1 MYGKPATVNWTK
13 IALHLTMNAVLFQF
27 IEPKKSAWQTRR
39 NNMQME
45 KEKVGEP
52 GIFSKLW
59 KWGSMSAF
67 LDYYL
72 FLPYPPQLSL
82 NRGREGINWVNRL
95 KNSFVSYYMN
105 LELILFFLKLYFL
118 CYFLGSWD
126 PTTKWPY
133 RDDKRCLKNNSR
145 VFKGVTSCNINFA
158 N

>member
-1 MYGKPATVNWTK
+1 MLWPAFTSGLLASRESCHWIYSNDLRRGEIHVLKRKHYYSRVFDKNYKGTTVYGKPATVNWTK

-27 IEPKKSAWQTRR
+27 IEPKKTAWQTRR

-95 KNSFVSYYMN
+95 KNSFV
-105 LELILFFLKLYFL
+105 
-118 CYFLGSWD
+118 
-126 PTTKWPY
+126 
-133 RDDKRCLKNNSR
+133 
-145 VFKGVTSCNINFA
+145 
-158 N
+158 